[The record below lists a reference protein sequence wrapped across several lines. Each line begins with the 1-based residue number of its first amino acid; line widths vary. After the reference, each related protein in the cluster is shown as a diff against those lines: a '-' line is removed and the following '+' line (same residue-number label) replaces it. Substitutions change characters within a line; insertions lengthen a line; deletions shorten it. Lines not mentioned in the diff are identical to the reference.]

1 MPTKVVDTYKELVKK
16 DLILRLEK
24 ASLEV
29 IDYIM
34 RLYDDE
40 LVATVTDKDSR
51 ANPLYYR
58 DEFLEKLNEFNF
70 IEILENI
77 VQFIIPSMDN
87 FQFYG
92 RLGMIKNIMEGT
104 SGVYVEIDGEQH
116 EKLFPN
122 KKPPITGVLDK
133 SVVKKKIIYLVKYTP
148 NLNKRWEIVFP
159 GEKMIR
165 FPFSNTPP
173 FRIFDDV
180 NKFVDD
186 NLDKWIDETVD
197 NTTKTFE
204 KLVK

>member
-1 MPTKVVDTYKELVKK
+1 MPTKVIDTYEELVKK
-16 DLILRLEK
+16 NLISRLEK
-24 ASLEV
+24 ASLKV

-40 LVATVTDKDSR
+40 LVAIVTDKNSK

-58 DEFLEKLNEFNF
+58 DEFLEKLDEFNF
-70 IEILENI
+70 IETFENAI
-77 VQFIIPSMDN
+77 QFIVPSMNN
-87 FQFYG
+87 FQFSG

-104 SGVYVEIDGEQH
+104 SGTYIEVDGEQY

-133 SVVKKKIIYLVKYTP
+133 SIVKKKMIYLVKYTS

-173 FRIFDDV
+173 FRIFDEV
-180 NKFVDD
+180 NEFIDD
-186 NLDKWIDETVD
+186 NLDKWIDEAVD
-197 NTTKTFE
+197 NTIKTFE

>member
-1 MPTKVVDTYKELVKK
+1 MPTKIVDTYKELVKK

-29 IDYIM
+29 TDYIM

-40 LVATVTDKDSR
+40 LVATVTDKNSR

-70 IEILENI
+70 IEIFENV
-77 VQFIIPSMDN
+77 VQFVIPSTDN
-87 FQFYG
+87 FQFSG

-104 SGVYVEIDGEQH
+104 SGVYIEIDGEQY
-116 EKLFPN
+116 EKLFPD
-122 KKPPITGVLDK
+122 KKPTMTRVLDK
-133 SVVKKKIIYLVKYTP
+133 SVAKKNMIYLVKYTSI
-148 NLNKRWEIVFP
+148 LGKRWGIVFP
-159 GEKMIR
+159 NEKMIK

-173 FRIFDDV
+173 FRIFDDA

-186 NLDKWIDETVD
+186 NLDKWIDEAVD
-197 NTTKTFE
+197 NTTKKFE
-204 KLVK
+204 ELVK

>member
-40 LVATVTDKDSR
+40 LVAIVTDKNSK

-58 DEFLEKLNEFNF
+58 DEFLEKLDEFNF
-70 IEILENI
+70 IEIFENAI
-77 VQFIIPSMDN
+77 QFIVPSMNN
-87 FQFYG
+87 FQFSG
-92 RLGMIKNIMEGT
+92 RLEMIKNIMEGT
-104 SGVYVEIDGEQH
+104 VGTYIEVDGEQY
-116 EKLFPN
+116 EKLFPD
-122 KKPPITGVLDK
+122 KKPTMTGVLDK
-133 SVVKKKIIYLVKYTP
+133 SVSKKNMIYLIKHTSI
-148 NLNKRWEIVFP
+148 LDKRWKVVFP
-159 GEKMIR
+159 NEKMIR

-173 FRIFDDV
+173 FRIFDDTE
-180 NKFVDD
+180 KFVDD